1 MRSRRSARI
10 RVKTGEKKC
19 VDTRIITKSCRCV
32 FVSVYCIWATHSQL
46 KHIINSLRRLHIAP
60 LVASSLLSLARSYT
74 RSLSVSLSLS
84 SQHAHLLSP
93 LYFSLSLFFLYY
105 YYNFFFISF
114 VHMDLYVSAAFLLI
128 CCCRCCCCYSF
139 FSCRFGCWS
148 FYLVSRFS
156 LNSACR

>member
-74 RSLSVSLSLS
+74 RSLFVSLSLS

-105 YYNFFFISF
+105 YYFFFLHFFRPYGSLRIGRIFTDLLLSLLLLLFFFLVSF
-114 VHMDLYVSAAFLLI
+114 WLLI
-128 CCCRCCCCYSF
+128 I
-139 FSCRFGCWS
+139 
-148 FYLVSRFS
+148 LSRFTV
-156 LNSACR
+156 